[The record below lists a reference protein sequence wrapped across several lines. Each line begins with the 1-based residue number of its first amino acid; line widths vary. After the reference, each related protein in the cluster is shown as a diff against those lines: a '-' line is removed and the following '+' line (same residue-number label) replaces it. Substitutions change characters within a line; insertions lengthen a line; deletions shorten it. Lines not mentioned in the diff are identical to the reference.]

1 MNDTTTNGRVASG
14 VAPAGAAPGAT
25 RPPIA
30 SIVHE

>member
-14 VAPAGAAPGAT
+14 VAAPGAT